1 MLSLS
6 AIAMSAGLLAC
17 LSAGVWYVLAR
28 KRGNS
33 SFGPAIPQKPD
44 AHDRSNELLLCW
56 AKLEAATRGSHDA
69 AVALDT
75 LRDEIGKVL
84 MPLEMPQPTQ
94 KGAKR

>member
-17 LSAGVWYVLAR
+17 LSAGVWYVLV
-28 KRGNS
+28 KQRGRS
-33 SFGPAIPQKPD
+33 GVAPQPRD
-44 AHDRSNELLLCW
+44 ASETHDQSEILLQYW
-56 AKLEAATRGSHDA
+56 KHLEAATRGSHDA

-84 MPLEMPQPTQ
+84 MPLEIPEPAA